1 MKNLKEA
8 SLTLLGLALSAVLFC
23 QGCAEITVQGH
34 PVGPSSSQRK
44 QIDKDGHCTKPEEG
58 NCF

>member
-1 MKNLKEA
+1 MA
-8 SLTLLGLALSAVLFC
+8 HIIRTIIFAALLSPALA
-23 QGCAEITVQGH
+23 GCAEWTVQGH
-34 PVGPSSSQRK
+34 PVGPSNSQQK